1 MNLLAKE
8 YFSLQEISNIWAVS
22 RDDLLYYGENNIL
35 EISVRPAAIVAGI
48 EKVCCNTEFTDYLAE
63 GKRQHFSPQ
72 PLLPTDIYRIMKA
85 GTDAVPVYHT
95 KYRFHEKIS
104 DIIENKGIM
113 LSYTDLVVTRA
124 EKHCFEINNGMC
136 LNGRQID
143 IFRHSGDFRE
153 VYYDNRRYQFG
164 VIQARIIALLYAA
177 SRTEMPWVYGK
188 DLLNK
193 AGSESL
199 RVAALFR
206 GNIGWQEL
214 VFSDRRGYYR
224 LRLPL
229 RHIVP
234 VQSQLQL
241 QFAV

>member
-1 MNLLAKE
+1 MNLLSKE
-8 YFSLQEISNIWAVS
+8 YFSLKELCDIWAVS
-22 RDDLLYYGENNIL
+22 REDLLYYGENGIL
-35 EISVRPAAIVAGI
+35 EISVRPAAIMAGI
-48 EKVCCNTEFTDYLAE
+48 ERSGCHFAFYSLQSE
-63 GKRQHFSPQ
+63 GKRQYFSPQ
-72 PLLPTDIYRIMKA
+72 PLLPTDIYRIIKA
-85 GTDAVPVYHT
+85 GTEAVPVYHT
-95 KYRFHEKIS
+95 KYRFNKKIS

-124 EKHCFEINNGMC
+124 EKHCFEISNGMC
-136 LNGRQID
+136 LNERQID
-143 IFRHSGDFRE
+143 VFRHSGDFRE

-177 SRTEMPWVYGK
+177 SRTEMPWVHGK

-206 GNIGWQEL
+206 GNSGWQEL

-234 VQSQLQL
+234 VQPQL
-241 QFAV
+241 QFAI

>member
-8 YFSLQEISNIWAVS
+8 YFSLKELCDIWAVS
-22 RDDLLYYGENNIL
+22 REDLLYYGENGIL
-35 EISVRPAAIVAGI
+35 EISVRPAAIMAGI
-48 EKVCCNTEFTDYLAE
+48 ERSGCHLAFYSIQSE
-63 GKRQHFSPQ
+63 GKRQCFSPQ

-85 GTDAVPVYHT
+85 GTEAVPVYHT
-95 KYRFHEKIS
+95 KYRFNEKIS

-124 EKHCFEINNGMC
+124 EKHCFEISNGMC
-136 LNGRQID
+136 LNERQID
-143 IFRHSGDFRE
+143 VFRHSGDFRE

-177 SRTEMPWVYGK
+177 SRTEMPWVHGK

-206 GNIGWQEL
+206 GNSGWQEL

-234 VQSQLQL
+234 VQPQL
-241 QFAV
+241 QFAI